1 MKFNAKSKAKIINMV
16 THGYSQKAA
25 IVQQWVAAAG
35 LPKELAYH
43 IYWRL
48 RMPDQLGYI
57 FTSMYHRMLLEVIKQ
72 GGYPVEEVALW
83 TDSQKLGGIAYS
95 LRIGDVKFIAE
106 DFKALRLDAAKIR
119 PTTLAK
125 WL

>member
-48 RMPDQLGYI
+48 RMPDQWGYGC
-57 FTSMYHRMLLEVIKQ
+57 TSVYHRMLLEIIKQ
-72 GGYPVEEVALW
+72 GKYPAEQVALW

-95 LRIGDVKFIAE
+95 LRIGEVKFIAE
-106 DFKALRLDAAKIR
+106 DFIDIRAYAAKLR